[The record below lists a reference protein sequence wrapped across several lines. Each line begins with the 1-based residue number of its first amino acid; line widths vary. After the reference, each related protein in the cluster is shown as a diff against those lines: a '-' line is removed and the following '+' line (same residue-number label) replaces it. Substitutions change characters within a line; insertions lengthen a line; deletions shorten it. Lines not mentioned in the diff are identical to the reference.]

1 MENLKDF
8 LLMSEEEKIRRIK
21 SLDPEEVIRILISV
35 GTNAL
40 SAELLNQLAV
50 AYNNSIQHS
59 GYFLHKD
66 GTAHEDWQKTAC
78 DRTAGYGYDLK
89 MLLQE

>member
-8 LLMSEEEKIRRIK
+8 LSMSEEEKIRRIK
-21 SLDPEEVIRILISV
+21 D
-35 GTNAL
+35 
-40 SAELLNQLAV
+40 
-50 AYNNSIQHS
+50 S